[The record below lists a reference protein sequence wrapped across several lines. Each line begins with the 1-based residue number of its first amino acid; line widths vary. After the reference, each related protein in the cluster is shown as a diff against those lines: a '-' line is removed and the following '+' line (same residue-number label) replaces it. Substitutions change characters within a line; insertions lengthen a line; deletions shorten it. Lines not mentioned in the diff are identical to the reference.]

1 MAHDHTVRSLSA
13 LGGASSSRVLN
24 LAAIA
29 VEQKDNSRHSAAPFF
44 HSPAINSAI
53 ILKHRLRADELDT
66 FTPRRAIATKVIIP
80 FQKTDLRAGGRSFF
94 VGQRG
99 FEDMLREAGN
109 YGDRP
114 EIKRD
119 LEVLRLIDTAPSLD
133 PFLLR
138 EHLRDNGATPDSSYF
153 AISPADQRNMF
164 EHVYRE
170 IRRLTSMAAGGK
182 GGSKDSH
189 TGRIVQALLSSE
201 ADERLDPLRLTLRL
215 ADGEFTEGMFAWR
228 GLLYYKWSVEE
239 FWPNIIQ
246 VLHDIKA
253 IRPMGRVVGDEA
265 TYLANIKR
273 ALVMGVK
280 ANSEDVRRILKMY
293 DDAYAHLIDKQDPR
307 MFRQFLLQA
316 SSMFP
321 ELGQKIGSMS
331 HVTSFW
337 RYRFPD
343 GAPKLAE
350 AAELM
355 TIFQDFAQSF
365 GFESLDEGQSSTAA
379 A

>member
-13 LGGASSSRVLN
+13 LGNASSSRVLN

-29 VEQKDNSRHSAAPFF
+29 VAQKDNPRHSEAPVF

-53 ILKHRLRADELDT
+53 ILKHRLRDDELDT

-80 FQKTDLRAGGRSFF
+80 FQRTDLRAGGRSLF

-99 FEDMLREAGN
+99 FEDMLRDAGN

-114 EIKRD
+114 DLKRD

-138 EHLRDNGATPDSSYF
+138 EHLRDNGVTPDSCYF
-153 AISPADQRNMF
+153 AISHTDQHNMF
-164 EHVYRE
+164 EHAYRE
-170 IRRLTSMAAGGK
+170 IRRLTAMAAGGK
-182 GGSKDSH
+182 GASRDSH
-189 TGRIVQALLSSE
+189 TGRIAEALLSSD
-201 ADERLDPLRLTLRL
+201 ADERLDPLRLTLKL
-215 ADGEFTEGMFAWR
+215 ADGEFSEGMFAWR
-228 GLLYYKWSVEE
+228 GFLYYKWSVEE
-239 FWPNIIQ
+239 FWPNIIK
-246 VLHDIKA
+246 VLRDIKV
-253 IRPMGRVVGDEA
+253 IRPLGRLVGDEA
-265 TYLANIKR
+265 AYLSNIKR
-273 ALVMGVK
+273 ALILGVK
-280 ANSEDVRRILKMY
+280 ANSEDVTRMLKMY
-293 DDAYAHLIDKQDPR
+293 DDAYAHLIDIQDPR
-307 MFRQFLLQA
+307 MFRQFLLRA

-321 ELGQKIGSMS
+321 DLGQKIGSMS

-365 GFESLDEGQSSTAA
+365 GFESLDEVQSSNAA